1 MKIFPDERIDDLEF
15 NNLKIIQNKNFFCFG
30 IDSVLISNFCSKN
43 KSASNAVDI
52 GSGSGIISILIASKT
67 RIKHIYGIEIQNE
80 VAEMSKRS
88 IELNHLEDKI
98 EILNID
104 LKDAT
109 KYIKPNSID
118 CVVTNPPYMKN
129 GTGAKNEN
137 RQKIIARHEV
147 ETTLSEI
154 LNISYKL
161 LKDKGEFFMIHRV
174 DRLVDIL
181 SEMRAQR
188 LEPKEIQFIHP
199 YVNKSPNLVMLRAVK
214 NGGRELKVLDPLVV
228 YNEDGEYTDE
238 ILKIYGKK

>member
-30 IDSVLISNFCSKN
+30 IDSVLISNFCTKN

-109 KYIKPNSID
+109 KYINPNSID

-137 RQKIIARHEV
+137 KQKIIARHEV

-181 SEMRAQR
+181 SEMRDQR
-188 LEPKEIQFIHP
+188 LEPKEIQFVHP

-228 YNEDGEYTDE
+228 YNNNGEYTDE

>member
-30 IDSVLISNFCSKN
+30 IDSVLISNFCAKN

-98 EILNID
+98 EILNIN

-109 KYIKPNSID
+109 KYINPNSID

-137 RQKIIARHEV
+137 KQKIIARHEV

-228 YNEDGEYTDE
+228 YNNNGEYTDE

>member
-30 IDSVLISNFCSKN
+30 IDSVLISNFCAKN

-104 LKDAT
+104 LKEAT
-109 KYIKPNSID
+109 KYINPNSID

-137 RQKIIARHEV
+137 KQKIIARHEV

-188 LEPKEIQFIHP
+188 LEPKEIQFVHP

-228 YNEDGEYTDE
+228 YNNNGEYTDE

>member
-15 NNLKIIQNKNFFCFG
+15 NNLKIIQNKKFFCFG
-30 IDSVLISNFCSKN
+30 IDSVLISNFCAKN

>member
-30 IDSVLISNFCSKN
+30 IDSVLISNFCAKN

-109 KYIKPNSID
+109 KYMNPNSID

-137 RQKIIARHEV
+137 KQKIIARHEV

-188 LEPKEIQFIHP
+188 LEPKEIQFVHP

-228 YNEDGEYTDE
+228 YNNNGEYTDE

>member
-30 IDSVLISNFCSKN
+30 IDSVLISNFCAKN

-109 KYIKPNSID
+109 KYINPNSID

-188 LEPKEIQFIHP
+188 LEPKEIQFVHP

>member
-30 IDSVLISNFCSKN
+30 IDSVLISNFCAKN
-43 KSASNAVDI
+43 KSTSNAVDI

-67 RIKHIYGIEIQNE
+67 RIKRIYGIEIQNE

-109 KYIKPNSID
+109 KYINPNSID

-137 RQKIIARHEV
+137 KQKIIARHEV

-188 LEPKEIQFIHP
+188 LEPKEIQLVHP

-228 YNEDGEYTDE
+228 YNNNGEYTDE

>member
-30 IDSVLISNFCSKN
+30 IDSVLISNFCTKN

-67 RIKHIYGIEIQNE
+67 KTKHIYGIEIQNE

-109 KYIKPNSID
+109 KYINPNSID

-137 RQKIIARHEV
+137 KQKVIARHEV

-161 LKDKGEFFMIHRV
+161 LKDRGEFFMIHRV

-188 LEPKEIQFIHP
+188 LEPKEIQFVHP

-228 YNEDGEYTDE
+228 YKEDGNYTDE

>member
-30 IDSVLISNFCSKN
+30 IDSVLISNFCAKN

-109 KYIKPNSID
+109 KYINPNSID

-137 RQKIIARHEV
+137 KQKIIARHEV

-228 YNEDGEYTDE
+228 YNNNGEYTDE

>member
-30 IDSVLISNFCSKN
+30 IDSVLISNFCAKN

-109 KYIKPNSID
+109 KYINPNSID

-188 LEPKEIQFIHP
+188 LEPKEIQFVHP

-228 YNEDGEYTDE
+228 YNNNGEYTDE

>member
-30 IDSVLISNFCSKN
+30 IDSVLISNFCAKN

-109 KYIKPNSID
+109 KYINPNSID

-137 RQKIIARHEV
+137 KQKIIARHEV

-154 LNISYKL
+154 LNISCKL

-228 YNEDGEYTDE
+228 YNNNGEYTDE

>member
-30 IDSVLISNFCSKN
+30 IDSVLISNFCAKN

-109 KYIKPNSID
+109 KYINTNSID

-137 RQKIIARHEV
+137 KQKIIARHEV

-188 LEPKEIQFIHP
+188 LEPKEIQFVHP

-228 YNEDGEYTDE
+228 YNNNGEYTDE

>member
-30 IDSVLISNFCSKN
+30 IDSVLISNFCAKN
-43 KSASNAVDI
+43 KRASNAVDI

-109 KYIKPNSID
+109 KYINPNSID

-137 RQKIIARHEV
+137 KQKIIARHEV

-161 LKDKGEFFMIHRV
+161 LIDKGEFFMIHRV

-228 YNEDGEYTDE
+228 YNNNGEYTDE

>member
-30 IDSVLISNFCSKN
+30 IDSVLISNFCTKN

-67 RIKHIYGIEIQNE
+67 RIRHIYGIEIQNE

-109 KYIKPNSID
+109 KYINPNSID

-137 RQKIIARHEV
+137 KQKIIARHEV

-228 YNEDGEYTDE
+228 YNNNGEYTDE

>member
-30 IDSVLISNFCSKN
+30 IDSVLISNFCAKN

-109 KYIKPNSID
+109 KYINPNSID

-137 RQKIIARHEV
+137 KQKIIARHEV

-161 LKDKGEFFMIHRV
+161 LKDRGEFFMIHRV

-188 LEPKEIQFIHP
+188 LEPKEIQFINP

-228 YNEDGEYTDE
+228 YNNNGEYTDE

>member
-30 IDSVLISNFCSKN
+30 IDSVLISNFCAKN

-98 EILNID
+98 DILNID

-109 KYIKPNSID
+109 KYINPNSID

-137 RQKIIARHEV
+137 KQKIIARHEV

-188 LEPKEIQFIHP
+188 LEPKEIQFVHP

-228 YNEDGEYTDE
+228 YNNNGEYTDE

>member
-30 IDSVLISNFCSKN
+30 IDSVLISNFCTKN

-67 RIKHIYGIEIQNE
+67 RIKHIYGVEIQNE

-109 KYIKPNSID
+109 KYINPNSID

-137 RQKIIARHEV
+137 KQKIIARHEV

-188 LEPKEIQFIHP
+188 LEPKEIQFVHP

-228 YNEDGEYTDE
+228 YNNNGEYTDE

>member
-30 IDSVLISNFCSKN
+30 IDSVLISNFCAKN
-43 KSASNAVDI
+43 KNASNAVDI

-109 KYIKPNSID
+109 KYINPNSID

-161 LKDKGEFFMIHRV
+161 LKDRGEFFMIHRV

-188 LEPKEIQFIHP
+188 LEPKEIQFVHP

-228 YNEDGEYTDE
+228 YNNNGEYTDE

>member
-30 IDSVLISNFCSKN
+30 IDSVLISNFCTKN

-67 RIKHIYGIEIQNE
+67 KTKHIYGIEIQNE

-109 KYIKPNSID
+109 KYINPNSID

-137 RQKIIARHEV
+137 KQKIIARHEV

-161 LKDKGEFFMIHRV
+161 LKDRGEFFMIHRV

-188 LEPKEIQFIHP
+188 LEPKEIQFVYP

-228 YNEDGEYTDE
+228 YKEDGNYTDE

>member
-1 MKIFPDERIDDLEF
+1 
-15 NNLKIIQNKNFFCFG
+15 
-30 IDSVLISNFCSKN
+30 
-43 KSASNAVDI
+43 
-52 GSGSGIISILIASKT
+52 
-67 RIKHIYGIEIQNE
+67 
-80 VAEMSKRS
+80 MSKRS

-109 KYIKPNSID
+109 KYINTNSID

-137 RQKIIARHEV
+137 KQKIIARHEV

-161 LKDKGEFFMIHRV
+161 LIDKGEFFMIHRV

-181 SEMRAQR
+181 
-188 LEPKEIQFIHP
+188 
-199 YVNKSPNLVMLRAVK
+199 
-214 NGGRELKVLDPLVV
+214 
-228 YNEDGEYTDE
+228 
-238 ILKIYGKK
+238 

>member
-1 MKIFPDERIDDLEF
+1 
-15 NNLKIIQNKNFFCFG
+15 
-30 IDSVLISNFCSKN
+30 
-43 KSASNAVDI
+43 
-52 GSGSGIISILIASKT
+52 
-67 RIKHIYGIEIQNE
+67 
-80 VAEMSKRS
+80 MSKRS

-181 SEMRAQR
+181 SEMRTQR

-228 YNEDGEYTDE
+228 YNNNGEYTDE

>member
-30 IDSVLISNFCSKN
+30 IDSVLISNFCAKN

-109 KYIKPNSID
+109 KYINPNSID

-137 RQKIIARHEV
+137 KQKIIARHEV

-188 LEPKEIQFIHP
+188 LEPKEIQFVHP

-228 YNEDGEYTDE
+228 YNNNGEYTDE

>member
-1 MKIFPDERIDDLEF
+1 MEIFPDERIDDLEF

-30 IDSVLISNFCSKN
+30 IDSVLISNFCTKN

-67 RIKHIYGIEIQNE
+67 RIKHIYGVEIQNE

-109 KYIKPNSID
+109 KYINPNSID

-137 RQKIIARHEV
+137 KQKIIARHEV

-188 LEPKEIQFIHP
+188 LEPKEIQFVHP

-228 YNEDGEYTDE
+228 YNNNGEYTDE

>member
-30 IDSVLISNFCSKN
+30 IDSVLISNFCAKN

-109 KYIKPNSID
+109 KYINPNSID

-137 RQKIIARHEV
+137 KQKIIARHEV

-188 LEPKEIQFIHP
+188 LEPKEIQFVHP

-228 YNEDGEYTDE
+228 YNNNGEYTDE
-238 ILKIYGKK
+238 ILKIYGKN

>member
-1 MKIFPDERIDDLEF
+1 MTKI
-15 NNLKIIQNKNFFCFG
+15 NKYNFA
-30 IDSVLISNFCSKN
+30 IMRTKN
-43 KSASNAVDI
+43 PKATFTI
-52 GSGSGIISILIASKT
+52 FKT
-67 RIKHIYGIEIQNE
+67 GEIT
-80 VAEMSKRS
+80 
-88 IELNHLEDKI
+88 I
-98 EILNID
+98 
-104 LKDAT
+104 
-109 KYIKPNSID
+109 
-118 CVVTNPPYMKN
+118 
-129 GTGAKNEN
+129 TGAKNEN
-137 RQKIIARHEV
+137 KQKIIARHEV